1 MTSSQLN
8 ITHLNYL
15 SPINSFL
22 TLLLF
27 QIYNYALEEKKFQL
41 STQILQFYFQDLI
54 LRYTSCFFWK
64 SLPRCPGRD
73 PSVALPLS
81 LRRAVRAWGRTCL
94 LAWVPSQRRDLQQQ
108 SLPQQ
113 WPSACTGKCD
123 SPSLPRPA
131 RFPLIN
137 KYLLV
142 STATSS
148 KTPLLSN
155 QLEMCFLLLF
165 HYHVLLL
172 HLLLSWLPPNA
183 VKHFFLPKLSLPPPS
198 QSFLDFSRHTLKCL
212 KLFHSLLSI

>member
-1 MTSSQLN
+1 MTSSRLN
-8 ITHLNYL
+8 ITHHLNDL
-15 SPINSFL
+15 SPIHSFI

-81 LRRAVRAWGRTCL
+81 LHRAVRVRGRTCH
-94 LAWVPSQRRDLQQQ
+94 LARVPSQRRGLQQQ

-113 WPSACTGKCD
+113 RPPAYTGKCD

-142 STATSS
+142 SKATSS

-155 QLEMCFLLLF
+155 SWKCVFSSYFIITFFYFIYCYPDFLPMLSNISF
-165 HYHVLLL
+165 FPNYPF
-172 HLLLSWLPPNA
+172 HLLPRAS
-183 VKHFFLPKLSLPPPS
+183 S
-198 QSFLDFSRHTLKCL
+198 TLAGT
-212 KLFHSLLSI
+212 H